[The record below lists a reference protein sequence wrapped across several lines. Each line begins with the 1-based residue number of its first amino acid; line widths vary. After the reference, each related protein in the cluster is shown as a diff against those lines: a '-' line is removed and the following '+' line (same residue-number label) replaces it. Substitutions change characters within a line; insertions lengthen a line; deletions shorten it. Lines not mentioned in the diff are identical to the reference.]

1 MDELRRR
8 AQVWGEEVL
17 APPRWRLERVEERA
31 QRHRASGRP
40 SYRTR
45 LRGWEV
51 AGVAR
56 VLLPVRGEVAASF
69 PVSEPL
75 DLTDGLAALA
85 DDAPDRPLIVE
96 AALIAARKALP
107 GDALAVRRVGRR
119 AVRGGTELLAVVE
132 RARADGELVLDLDA
146 TTGERLGV
154 LAMPLLRGSD
164 RSAALGR
171 CAVILRAREQARS
184 LLADEARVLRARLVR
199 GPLGRVWRVHW
210 QVGGQ
215 LVVTTLN
222 ARTGALC
229 GWQRVLRGA
238 RAGQGPSRDEAITE
252 LRLAVELRL
261 RRAVDPPTVRAP
273 VISTP
278 IPGVR
283 DGRPVWLAVVHAADG
298 RVFRAAL
305 DRGRVDLVR
314 RDAS

>member
-1 MDELRRR
+1 MDELRLR
-8 AQVWGEEVL
+8 AQTWGEEVL
-17 APPRWRLERVEERA
+17 APPRWRLERIEERA
-31 QRHRASGRP
+31 QRHRTSGRP

-56 VLLPVRGEVAASF
+56 VVLPARGTLSATF

-75 DLTDGLAALA
+75 DLADGLAALA
-85 DDAPDRPLIVE
+85 DGAPDRPLVVE
-96 AALIAARKALP
+96 AALLAARKELA
-107 GDALAVRRVGRR
+107 GDALGVRRIGRR
-119 AVRGGTELLAVVE
+119 AVRGGVELLVVVE
-132 RARADGELVLDLDA
+132 RTRADGELVLDLDA
-146 TTGERLGV
+146 TTGERLGL

-171 CAVILRAREQARS
+171 CSVIQRAREQAGP
-184 LLADEARVLRARLVR
+184 LLGDDARVVRARLVH
-199 GPLGRVWRVHW
+199 GPLGRVWRVRW
-210 QVGGQ
+210 RTGAQ
-215 LVVTTLN
+215 LLVTTHN
-222 ARTGALC
+222 ARTGAMC
-229 GWQRVLRGA
+229 GWQRALRGA
-238 RAGQGPSRDEAITE
+238 AAGPSRDEAITE

-261 RRAVDPPTVRAP
+261 GRAPTPVEQAP

-283 DGRPVWLAVVHAADG
+283 DGRPVWLAVVHAPDG

-305 DRGRVDLVR
+305 DRGRVELVR

>member
-8 AQVWGEEVL
+8 AQAWGEEVL

-56 VLLPVRGEVAASF
+56 VVLPARGALSATF

-75 DLTDGLAALA
+75 DLADGLAALA

-96 AALIAARKALP
+96 AALLAARRELA
-107 GDALAVRRVGRR
+107 GDALGVRRIGRR
-119 AVRGGTELLAVVE
+119 AVRGGVELLVVVE
-132 RARADGELVLDLDA
+132 RTRADGELVLDLDA
-146 TTGERLGV
+146 TTGERLGL
-154 LAMPLLRGSD
+154 LAMPRLRGSD

-171 CAVILRAREQARS
+171 CSVIQRAREQAGA
-184 LLADEARVLRARLVR
+184 LLGEDARVVRARLVH
-199 GPLGRVWRVHW
+199 GPLGRVWRVRW
-210 QVGGQ
+210 RVGAQ
-215 LVVTTLN
+215 LLVTTLN

-229 GWQRVLRGA
+229 GWQRALRGA
-238 RAGQGPSRDEAITE
+238 AAGQGPSRDEAITE

-261 RRAVDPPTVRAP
+261 GRAP
-273 VISTP
+273 TPVVQTPIISTP

-283 DGRPVWLAVVHAADG
+283 DGRPVWLAVVHAPDG

-305 DRGRVDLVR
+305 DRGRVELVR